1 MHALTL
7 GRFKWNRQLDGFA
20 DDVAGNEL
28 LSERFPFSGAMGVE
42 CGTTAWH
49 AVTVMF
55 NDFVGS
61 LSTLYLLHH
70 TLRTLRRI
78 VVPYCLTLAID

>member
-7 GRFKWNRQLDGFA
+7 GKLRWIRQLDGFA
-20 DDVAGNEL
+20 DDVADQEL
-28 LSERFPFSGAMGVE
+28 LVERFPFSGAMGME

-49 AVTVMF
+49 VVAVMF
-55 NDFVGS
+55 NNFVGS
-61 LSTLYLLHH
+61 VFKLYLPHH

-78 VVPYCLTLAID
+78 VVPYSLALVID